1 MRFAGHRRPQIDHFL
16 GVFVDQQEVL
26 LRMCFLL
33 AAVLLLL
40 LRGVDGT
47 LTTAL
52 GAVYD
57 LIGGPL
63 KRQGAGD
70 DPARVTLWRVR
81 GPPRPEADTSEQQ
94 SRQYLACRLLL
105 QQKSER
111 VHCQSYGA
119 PCL

>member
-1 MRFAGHRRPQIDHFL
+1 MTRSAIPSVVRRKTSLTIGHRRPQIDHFL

-63 KRQGAGD
+63 KRQGAGG
-70 DPARVTLWRVR
+70 DPARVALWRHAES
-81 GPPRPEADTSEQQ
+81 G
-94 SRQYLACRLLL
+94 
-105 QQKSER
+105 
-111 VHCQSYGA
+111 
-119 PCL
+119 